1 MYQQRN
7 WHQSIQYELFNQGI
21 AGIHL
26 FEYCETITKA
36 SWVCHQELLNW
47 CTVLEFL
54 PWKKEQGGWR
64 KGRRGLSS
72 SHQRAVATHTSCYS
86 HKYCS
91 FSHRFYRAEAQTQS
105 AVRFFQGRSAK
116 ITELKKTSRQK
127 PIPHCL
133 QVSTKRRSKTV
144 SQHKQGWQEPSCIYN
159 NCLFVAYWGSQ
170 AMHKEIRVKKKTNQ
184 NKKPT
189 ASLWWK
195 CF

>member
-7 WHQSIQYELFNQGI
+7 WHQSIQYELFNQCI

-64 KGRRGLSS
+64 KGCRGLSS

-116 ITELKKTSRQK
+116 ITELKKQTGKSRSPTASRWAQRGEA
-127 PIPHCL
+127 
-133 QVSTKRRSKTV
+133 RRSLSTNRADKNQAT
-144 SQHKQGWQEPSCIYN
+144 GIYN

-170 AMHKEIRVKKKTNQ
+170 AMHKEIRVKKTNQ